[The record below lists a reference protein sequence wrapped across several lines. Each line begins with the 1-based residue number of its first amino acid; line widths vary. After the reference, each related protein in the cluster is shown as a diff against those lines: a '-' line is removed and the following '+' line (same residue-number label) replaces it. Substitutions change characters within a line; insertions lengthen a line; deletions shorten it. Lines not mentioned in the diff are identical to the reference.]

1 MSITSTPETT
11 AVNAPSD
18 AADPT
23 GNPAFAPAEK
33 VDMPFRTLFID
44 DLTPGRTPDDWS
56 EASVTWSVNANTFA
70 EKLAELAPS
79 ISFEVENRM
88 SDTPALLDIDLTVTA
103 LKDVRPDAVVDAVP
117 MLQKL
122 QHVRDAVARVEARD
136 IDLTAFQ
143 ASLDEHDIDPAW
155 AQDLYERL
163 SDESGGA
170 SSSSVPDGLD
180 DDGSLDRLLGMVDT
194 GEGSGD
200 APSSA
205 SERRRSGDTAR
216 AASALDALIQAATG
230 GPSTSPDVDRSA
242 VEALLAELDD
252 LIQSQLGAIYDNEAL
267 TALERAWRSL
277 KLLVDRFDT
286 RKGAVL
292 EVLACPVEDLPE
304 ATYEQVLMPEHG
316 RTDGPALS
324 MIVCGTTF
332 GRSTADVERMRDLAE
347 TGLSLQ
353 TPILASVD
361 HGFFGVDATADLS
374 DLPILWQHLDGPA
387 YTEWSK
393 LRSEDAAEF
402 LTLCL
407 PPFVLRAERDGKQH
421 TVKRPLYG
429 PGAVMLATAIAKSYA
444 RTGWPTHLGDGKS
457 EPVRECEIAATQ
469 KNPSPLS
476 TLIPSRKQSELSD
489 AGFAV
494 LDAREKEDA
503 IYVSRAPTV
512 KEPRTY
518 QTTEAN
524 AEARSHAALACRM
537 FVSRAAHFMLD
548 LQDNLPEDL
557 EPQDASAWLT
567 GQITSFL
574 RQGDVDEIPGE
585 CISIDPVDSAK
596 LPGMTVF
603 AVRIAPP
610 DTIVDLEH
618 EISLVL
624 GFKVPGDLP
633 EDADEADPTD
643 ADDAE
648 NANGAEDA
656 HGAEDTAAEG

>member
-1 MSITSTPETT
+1 MSITSTPDTT
-11 AVNAPSD
+11 AVNPASD
-18 AADPT
+18 AANPS
-23 GNPAFAPAEK
+23 GNPAFAPAEN

-44 DLTPGRTPDDWS
+44 DLTPGRTPKDWS
-56 EASVTWSVNANTFA
+56 ETSVTWSVNANTFA

-79 ISFEVENRM
+79 ISFEVENRIG
-88 SDTPALLDIDLTVTA
+88 DTPALLDIDLTITS
-103 LKDVRPDAVVDAVP
+103 LKDFRPDAMVDAVP
-117 MLQKL
+117 MLRKL

-143 ASLDEHDIDPAW
+143 ASLNEHDIDPAW
-155 AQDLYERL
+155 AQDLYKRL
-163 SDESGGA
+163 SDESGDA
-170 SSSSVPDGLD
+170 SSSNVPDGLN

-194 GEGSGD
+194 GEGSSD
-200 APSSA
+200 TSSTA
-205 SERRRSGDTAR
+205 SERRSAGDTAR

-252 LIQSQLGAIYDNEAL
+252 LIRSQLGAIYENEAL
-267 TALERAWRSL
+267 TALERSWRSL
-277 KLLVDRFDT
+277 KLLVDRFNT
-286 RKGAVL
+286 RKGAQL

-304 ATYEQVLMPEHG
+304 ATYEQVLMPEHS

-332 GRSTADVERMRDLAE
+332 GRNTADVERLRDLAE

-361 HGFFGVDATADLS
+361 HGFFGVDAMTDLS

-407 PPFVLRAERDGKQH
+407 PPFVLRAERDGRQH

-429 PGAVMLATAIAKSYA
+429 PGAVILAAAIAESYA
-444 RTGWPTHLGDGKS
+444 RTGWPTHLRDGKS
-457 EPVRECEIAATQ
+457 EPVRECEIATTE
-469 KNPSPLS
+469 KKPSPLS

-494 LDAREKEDA
+494 LDARQKEDTV
-503 IYVSRAPTV
+503 YVSRAPTV

-524 AEARSHAALACRM
+524 AEARAHAALACRM
-537 FVSRAAHFMLD
+537 FVSRAAHFVLD

-557 EPQDASAWLT
+557 QPEDAPAWLT

-574 RQGDVDEIPGE
+574 RQGDVNEVPDE

-633 EDADEADPTD
+633 EDMED
-643 ADDAE
+643 AD
-648 NANGAEDA
+648 GADDMD
-656 HGAEDTAAEG
+656 DTEKS